1 VTRPIA
7 SRPPDVRIEDYH
19 QPRFSPEIRELRSQ
33 MAALAPSLALEPDAL
48 KVAAVEQTGLT
59 DFGDPW
65 LDEPLEVLCRA
76 LREEAGLSAP
86 GLVTTWFMLAGLLK
100 NRLLIE
106 DLLHRHPEIRQVSV
120 ARPIVIC
127 GLPRTGTTH
136 LHNLMSADPALRHLP
151 YWESL
156 EPLLA
161 PSDQPG
167 PGEQDP
173 RRARTEQALWMVNEA
188 MPLFVRMHEMTV
200 DHAHEEIQLL
210 AIAGS
215 TMLFETTAPMPTWR
229 DWYLSTDQTPA
240 YEYLRSILQVL
251 QWVRGPHRWVLKS
264 PQHLEQFGPLARTFP
279 DATFVVT
286 HRDPVSVTS
295 SMCTMLAYSG
305 RMAVEQ
311 VDPEWYGRY
320 WSDRLERMLGACVR
334 DRDLLPGAQ
343 SVDVRFGEFMA
354 DDISMVR
361 RIYELAGQPFTA
373 ETEAAMTAFMDEHP
387 RGRHGR
393 VAYDLGDFGLDRDE
407 RRAALRFYTERFGVE
422 EEAPASSPSS
432 SLSRPPNRHD

>member
-1 VTRPIA
+1 VTRPLV
-7 SRPPDVRIEDYH
+7 SRPPDVRIEDYDE
-19 QPRFSPEIRELRSQ
+19 PRFSADIGELRSQ
-33 MAALAPSLALEPDAL
+33 MSAMAPSLALEPDAL
-48 KVAAVEQTGLT
+48 EAAAVEQTGLT

-65 LDEPLEVLCRA
+65 FEEPLEVLCRA

-86 GLVTTWFMLAGLLK
+86 GIVTTWFMLSGVLK

-106 DLLHRHPEIRQVSV
+106 DLLHRHPEIGEVPV

-156 EPLLA
+156 EPVLA
-161 PSDQPG
+161 ASEQSAL
-167 PGEQDP
+167 GEPDP
-173 RRARTEQALWMVNEA
+173 RRARTEQALAMVNDA

-215 TMLFETTAPMPTWR
+215 TMLFETTAPMPSWR

-240 YEYLRSILQVL
+240 YSYLRSILQVL
-251 QWVRGPHRWVLKS
+251 QWLRGPQRWVLKS
-264 PQHLEQFGPLARTFP
+264 PQHLEQFGPLQRTFP

-286 HRDPVSVTS
+286 HRDPVSVTA
-295 SMCTMLAYSG
+295 SMCTMLAYGG
-305 RMAVEQ
+305 RMAVER
-311 VDPEWYGRY
+311 VDPHWYGRY
-320 WSDRLERMLGACVR
+320 WSERLERMLAACVR
-334 DRDLLPGAQ
+334 DRGLLPAGQ
-343 SVDVRFGEFMA
+343 SVDVRFAEFMA

-361 RIYELAGQPFTA
+361 RIYGLADQPFTA
-373 ETEAAMTAFMDEHP
+373 VTDAAMTAFIEEHP

-393 VAYDLGDFGLDRDE
+393 VDYDLGDFGLDGAE
-407 RRAALRFYTERFGVE
+407 RRDALGFYTERFEVE
-422 EEAPASSPSS
+422 EESVAP
-432 SLSRPPNRHD
+432 

>member
-1 VTRPIA
+1 MTRPPL
-7 SRPPDVRIEDYH
+7 SRPPDVRIEDYGD
-19 QPRFSPEIRELRSQ
+19 PSFSPRIQQLRSE
-33 MAALAPSLALEPDAL
+33 MAALAPSLRLEPKVL
-48 KVAAVEQTGLT
+48 KDAAVEQTGLT
-59 DFGDPW
+59 DFGDAW
-65 LDEPLEVLCRA
+65 FEEPLGVLCRA

-86 GLVTTWFMLAGLLK
+86 GVVSTWLWLASVLK

-106 DLLHRHPEIRQVSV
+106 DLLHSHPEIRQAPVT
-120 ARPIVIC
+120 RPIVIC

-136 LHNLMSADPALRHLP
+136 LHNLMSADAALRHLP

-161 PSDQPG
+161 PSERPG
-167 PGEQDP
+167 PGEPDP
-173 RRARTEQALWMVNEA
+173 RRARTEHVLA
-188 MPLFVRMHEMTV
+188 MAGGAIPLFVRMHEMTV

-215 TMLFETTAPMPTWR
+215 TMLFETTAPMPSWR
-229 DWYLSTDQTPA
+229 DWYLTTDQTPA
-240 YEYLRSILQVL
+240 YEYLRSILQAL
-251 QWVRGPHRWVLKS
+251 QWLRGPRRWVLKS

-286 HRDPVSVTS
+286 HRDPVSVTA

-305 RMAVEQ
+305 RMAVEH
-311 VDPEWYGRY
+311 VDPAWYGRY
-320 WSDRLERMLGACVR
+320 WSDRLERMLGSCVR
-334 DRDLLPGAQ
+334 DRDLLPRAQ

-354 DDISMVR
+354 DDIAMVR
-361 RIYELAGQPFTA
+361 RIYELAAQPFTA
-373 ETEAAMTAFMDEHP
+373 ATEAAMTAFMDEHP

-407 RRAALRFYTERFGVE
+407 RRAALRFYTERFKVE
-422 EEAPASSPSS
+422 EEA
-432 SLSRPPNRHD
+432 

>member
-1 VTRPIA
+1 MV
-7 SRPPDVRIEDYH
+7 SRPPDVRIDDYG
-19 QPRFSPEIRELRSQ
+19 QPRFSPEIQELRNQ
-33 MAALAPSLALEPDAL
+33 MAALAPSLTLEPKAL
-48 KVAAVEQTGLT
+48 KQAAVEQTGLT
-59 DFGDPW
+59 DFGEPW
-65 LDEPLEVLCRA
+65 FDEPLEVLCGA
-76 LREEAGLSAP
+76 LRHEAGLSAP
-86 GLVTTWFMLAGLLK
+86 GLVSTCFMLVGVLK

-106 DLLHRHPEIRQVSV
+106 DLVRRHPEIRQVPV

-156 EPLLA
+156 EPVLA
-161 PSDQPG
+161 ATEQPG
-167 PGEQDP
+167 RGEPDP
-173 RRARTEQALWMVNEA
+173 RRGRTEQALWMVNEA
-188 MPLFVRMHEMTV
+188 MPFFVRMHEMTV

-229 DWYLSTDQTPA
+229 DWYLRTDQTPA

-251 QWVRGPHRWVLKS
+251 QWVRGPRRWVVKS

-286 HRDPVSVTS
+286 HRDPVSVTA

-305 RMAVEQ
+305 RMAVEH

-320 WSDRLERMLGACVR
+320 WSDRLERMLGMCVR
-334 DRDLLPGAQ
+334 DRDVLPKAQ
-343 SVDVRFGEFMA
+343 SVDVRFNEFMA

-361 RIYELAGQPFTA
+361 RIYQLAGQPFTG
-373 ETEAAMTAFMDEHP
+373 ETAAAMTAFMDEHP

-393 VAYDLGDFGLDRDE
+393 VAYDLRDFGLDRDE

-422 EEAPASSPSS
+422 EE
-432 SLSRPPNRHD
+432 RI

>member
-1 VTRPIA
+1 VTRPLM
-7 SRPPDVRIEDYH
+7 SRPPDVRIGDYDE
-19 QPRFSPEIRELRSQ
+19 PRFSPEIRELRSQ
-33 MAALAPSLALEPDAL
+33 MSAMAPSLALEPDAL
-48 KVAAVEQTGLT
+48 EAAAVEQTGLT
-59 DFGDPW
+59 DFGDRW
-65 LDEPLEVLCRA
+65 FEEPLGVLCRA

-86 GLVTTWFMLAGLLK
+86 GTVTTWFMLAGVLK

-106 DLLHRHPEIRQVSV
+106 DLLHRHPEIRRVPV

-156 EPLLA
+156 EPVLA
-161 PSDQPG
+161 DSEQPG
-167 PGEQDP
+167 PGESDP
-173 RRARTEQALWMVNEA
+173 RRARTEQALAMVNGV

-215 TMLFETTAPMPTWR
+215 TMLFETTAPMPSWR

-240 YEYLRSILQVL
+240 YSYLRSILQLL
-251 QWVRGPHRWVLKS
+251 QWLRGPQRWVLKS
-264 PQHLEQFGPLARTFP
+264 PQHLEQFGPLQRTFP

-286 HRDPVSVTS
+286 HRDPVSVTA

-305 RMAVEQ
+305 RMAVER
-311 VDPEWYGRY
+311 VDPHSYGRY
-320 WSDRLERMLGACVR
+320 WSERLERMLATCVR
-334 DRDLLPGAQ
+334 DRELLPASQ
-343 SVDVRFGEFMA
+343 SVDVRFSEFMA

-361 RIYELAGQPFTA
+361 RIYELADQPFTA
-373 ETEAAMTAFMDEHP
+373 GTDAAMTAFMDEHP

-393 VAYDLGDFGLDRDE
+393 VDYDLRDFGLDREE
-407 RRAALRFYTERFGVE
+407 RRAALDFYTERFEVE
-422 EEAPASSPSS
+422 EESVAP
-432 SLSRPPNRHD
+432 

>member
-1 VTRPIA
+1 MTRPLA
-7 SRPPDVRIEDYH
+7 SRPADVRIEDYR
-19 QPRFSPEIRELRSQ
+19 QPSFSPEIDDLRVQ
-33 MAALAPSLALEPDAL
+33 MAAMAPSLALEPDAL
-48 KVAAVEQTGLT
+48 KTAAVEQTGLN

-65 LDEPLEVLCRA
+65 FEEPLEVLCRA

-86 GLVTTWFMLAGLLK
+86 GVVTTWFMLAGVLK

-106 DLLHRHPEIRQVSV
+106 DLLRRQPEIRQVPVS
-120 ARPIVIC
+120 RPIVIC

-161 PSDQPG
+161 APEQPG
-167 PGEQDP
+167 PGEPDP
-173 RRARTEQALWMVNEA
+173 RLARTEQALAMVNAA
-188 MPLFVRMHEMTV
+188 MPLFARMHEMTV

-251 QWVRGPHRWVLKS
+251 QWVRGPQRWVLKS
-264 PQHLEQFGPLARTFP
+264 PQHLEQFGPLQRTFP

-286 HRDPVSVTS
+286 HRDPVSVTA

-305 RMAVEQ
+305 RMAVER
-311 VDPEWYGRY
+311 VDPGWYGRY
-320 WSDRLERMLGACVR
+320 WSGRLERMLASCVC
-334 DRDLLPGAQ
+334 DRDLLPASQ
-343 SVDVRFGEFMA
+343 SVDVRFAEFMA

-361 RIYELAGQPFTA
+361 RIYGLADQPFTS
-373 ETEAAMTAFMDEHP
+373 ETNAAMTDFMAEHP

-393 VAYDLGDFGLDRDE
+393 VAYDLRDFGLDRDE
-407 RRAALRFYTERFGVE
+407 RRAALRFYTDRFGVE
-422 EEAPASSPSS
+422 EEGV
-432 SLSRPPNRHD
+432 LS

>member
-1 VTRPIA
+1 VTRPLV
-7 SRPPDVRIEDYH
+7 SRPQDVRIGDYGD
-19 QPRFSPEIRELRSQ
+19 PRFSTEIRELRTQ
-33 MAALAPSLALEPDAL
+33 MSAVAPSLALEPDAL
-48 KVAAVEQTGLT
+48 EAAAVEQTGLT

-65 LDEPLEVLCRA
+65 FEEPLEVLCRA

-86 GLVTTWFMLAGLLK
+86 GVVTTWFMLAGVLK

-106 DLLHRHPEIRQVSV
+106 DLLHRHPEIRRVPV

-156 EPLLA
+156 EPVLA
-161 PSDQPG
+161 ASEQPG
-167 PGEQDP
+167 PGEPDP
-173 RRARTEQALWMVNEA
+173 RRARTEQALAMVNDA

-210 AIAGS
+210 AIGGS
-215 TMLFETTAPMPTWR
+215 TMLFETTAPMPSWR

-240 YEYLRSILQVL
+240 YSYLRSTLQLL
-251 QWVRGPHRWVLKS
+251 QWLRGPQRWVLKS
-264 PQHLEQFGPLARTFP
+264 PQHLEQFGPLQRTFP

-286 HRDPVSVTS
+286 HRDPVSVTA

-305 RMAVEQ
+305 RMALER
-311 VDPEWYGRY
+311 VDPQWYGQY
-320 WSDRLERMLGACVR
+320 WSERLERMLASCVR
-334 DRDLLPGAQ
+334 DRDLLPAGQ

-354 DDISMVR
+354 DDIAMVR
-361 RIYELAGQPFTA
+361 RIYELADQPFTA
-373 ETEAAMTAFMDEHP
+373 ATDAAMTSFMEEHP

-393 VAYDLGDFGLDRDE
+393 VDYDLRDFGLDGAE
-407 RRAALRFYTERFGVE
+407 RRAALRFYTERFEVE
-422 EEAPASSPSS
+422 EESVAP
-432 SLSRPPNRHD
+432 